1 MVIVSALAGVAH
13 AVAGVDRALRPR
25 AASPRRCAVVAI
37 VVGWALAQNPYLL
50 PPGLTLDEAAAADA
64 TLQAT
69 IIVVGLGMLILGPSL
84 WFLYRLVLRGQ
95 LDQTYEPL
103 DQRFHT

>member
-1 MVIVSALAGVAH
+1 VSALAGALTLLLVWTGRYGLA
-13 AVAGVDRALRPR
+13 RASSAL
-25 AASPRRCAVVAI
+25 AVVAI
-37 VVGWALAQNPYLL
+37 VVGWAVAQNPYLL
-50 PPGLTLDEAAAADA
+50 PPDLTLDEGAAADA

-69 IIVVGLGMLILGPSL
+69 IIVVGVGLLILGPSL
-84 WFLYRLVLRGQ
+84 WYLYRLVLKGQ